1 MVSKAFK
8 GQGGNR
14 KYEGNKREEVIRW
27 EEPGGREPEAYV
39 QRLGLNFSGPY
50 PQAPFQRSWA
60 WWPGSSVCSQRRAPV
75 SFQESDLVLFRLGM
89 LQQWG

>member
-27 EEPGGREPEAYV
+27 EERGGREPEAYAQTETWV
-39 QRLGLNFSGPY
+39 EFFWSLSPGPISKELGLV
-50 PQAPFQRSWA
+50 AWKQRVFMEEGTSLL
-60 WWPGSSVCSQRRAPV
+60 PGVGSSP
-75 SFQESDLVLFRLGM
+75 F
-89 LQQWG
+89 